1 MYKSYV
7 MPKPRKSEL
16 QERELPEV
24 SADILGKMGELGTET
39 EFDMAIPREKKEK
52 ALLTELQKRGI
63 EINTE
68 ILRAVRETVKGLE
81 KVREQVEET
90 FGELSIIGKGETKY
104 GGSTSSGRP
113 DFVAFERANKKPILI
128 EVKNTAKQEPS
139 HEFQARFYNTMLSTV
154 GVVVCH
160 ERNVGDKFNIMPTVE
175 SGYDAESLLIY
186 PRLGKSFRIRKTV
199 DLSIRTISKVWTAKE
214 LGLCGKVPA
223 TDCSS
228 DCPHHRFDIDL
239 PEDDMEASPPLPLI
253 YAKGLVEGKA
263 NIDGRYMKEYLR
275 KRTAEARMAMWE
287 FRGTK
292 IEGVARDR
300 IAQILVNRFDLD
312 KDQATTLVDPTTVLQ
327 EPNEWP
333 DSDKIVKEMADDFAK
348 WKKLLGRKRS
358 KKIVPRTSG
367 QTTRMYTLPSESQ
380 QYINKSWDTW

>member
-1 MYKSYV
+1 
-7 MPKPRKSEL
+7 MPEI
-16 QERELPEV
+16 
-24 SADILGKMGELGTET
+24 SADILGKLGELGTET
-39 EFDMAIPREKKEK
+39 EFDRAIPREKKEK
-52 ALLTELQKRGI
+52 ALLAELQKRGI
-63 EINTE
+63 AINTE

-81 KVREQVEET
+81 RVRGQVEET

-104 GGSTSSGRP
+104 GGSTSNGRP
-113 DFVAFERANKKPILI
+113 DFVAFERASKKPILI

-160 ERNVGDKFNIMPTVE
+160 ERNVGDKFSIKPSVE

-199 DLSIRTISKVWTAKE
+199 DLSTRTIRKVWTAKE

-223 TDCSS
+223 TDCSN
-228 DCPHHRFDIDL
+228 DCPHHRFDIGL
-239 PEDDMEASPPLPLI
+239 PEDDLEALPPLPLV
-253 YAKGLVEGKA
+253 YAKGLVERNA

-275 KRTAEARMAMWE
+275 KRTVEARIAMWE

-292 IEGVARDR
+292 IEGVARDK
-300 IAQILVNRFDLD
+300 IAQILVDRLDLD
-312 KDQATTLVDPTTVLQ
+312 RDEAINLVDPTKVLQ

-333 DSDKIVKEMADDFAK
+333 DSDKIIREMADDFAK
-348 WKKLLGRKRS
+348 WKKLLGRKLS
-358 KKIVPRTSG
+358 KEIGPRTSG
-367 QTTRMYTLPSESQ
+367 QTTRIYTLPSESQ
-380 QYINKSWDTW
+380 QYIKKSWDTW